1 MKISHFPNNL
11 PGNAKEV
18 YPQLVDAIQQTD
30 TLVEN
35 DMDADAALI
44 WSVLWFG
51 KMGANKAVWDH
62 YRARNKPVIV
72 IEVGGLIRNE
82 TWKLG
87 INGINRD
94 ADFAVDTYMPD
105 DRLQKFG
112 IVLQPW
118 KQHGEYILICG
129 QHGHSQQWR
138 NMPDMDTY
146 YRNTIAEV
154 RKFTDK
160 PIVVRSHPRFRE
172 SLHWACDMQWYKDQ
186 DVTWNIPQQIQQTY
200 DTQGCSCFCFEAE
213 RSGILLC
220 VSYLAC
226 LVYSYLE
233 DRLTIFVN
241 VSTPRCVL
249 LSNVVATVACNPDS
263 CSLVSSKGVELA
275 TMSATSCPLSAS
287 IIFKNS
293 LPMLL
298 SKLIVYSVF
307 IY

>member
-30 TLVEN
+30 TLVQ
-35 DMDADAALI
+35 DDIDADAALI

-105 DRLQKFG
+105 DRVKKFG
-112 IVLQPW
+112 IILQPW

-129 QHGHSQQWR
+129 QHGHSEQWR

-146 YRNTIAEV
+146 YRNTIAEI

-160 PIVVRSHPRFRE
+160 PIVVRSHPRYRE
-172 SLHWACDMQWYKDQ
+172 SLHWSCDMQWYKEQ

-200 DTQGCSCFCFEAE
+200 DSFDLEHMLKHTQFTVSHSSNA
-213 RSGILLC
+213 GI
-220 VSYLAC
+220 
-226 LVYSYLE
+226 
-233 DRLTIFVN
+233 N
-241 VSTPRCVL
+241 
-249 LSNVVATVACNPDS
+249 
-263 CSLVSSKGVELA
+263 
-275 TMSATSCPLSAS
+275 S
-287 IIFKNS
+287 IIQGVPAIVSESS
-293 LPMLL
+293 LAYDVGTSMGGWL
-298 SKLIVYSVF
+298 SKPSRHVWLNRMSYIEWFADEIGVQWNR
-307 IY
+307 IRAKL